1 MYCQLTTN
9 FFWGGDIIIR
19 VLKSLMGGSG
29 KFYHNTTKLPWPTPP
44 SAIDNK
50 QSQRE
55 IFIWRCR
62 CWRWNSQLC
71 LSFRTVAGP
80 WLLERHWWWSH
91 HDNAGEFSGTNRLV
105 PPGENRFVIFKVVC
119 PKWQVSTGRCL
130 WWCNERTTRAKIFVF
145 ILAAFERSILS

>member
-1 MYCQLTTN
+1 MYRQLTTN
-9 FFWGGDIIIR
+9 FFLGGYYHKSIR
-19 VLKSLMGGSG
+19 VLRGDQVNFIVTQPNS
-29 KFYHNTTKLPWPTPP
+29 PDQPP
-44 SAIDNK
+44 SVIDNK
-50 QSQRE
+50 QSQKV

-91 HDNAGEFSGTNRLV
+91 HDNAGEFSGRNRLV

-119 PKWQVSTGRCL
+119 PKWQVSTGRSL

>member
-1 MYCQLTTN
+1 
-9 FFWGGDIIIR
+9 
-19 VLKSLMGGSG
+19 MGGSG
-29 KFYHNTTKLPWPTPP
+29 KFYRNTTKLPWPTPP

-105 PPGENRFVIFKVVC
+105 PSGENRFVIFKVVC

-130 WWCNERTTRAKIFVF
+130 WWCNERTTKFPNIKQTGDDTTENYFVNWF
-145 ILAAFERSILS
+145 NTKFSELSSYELYGRH